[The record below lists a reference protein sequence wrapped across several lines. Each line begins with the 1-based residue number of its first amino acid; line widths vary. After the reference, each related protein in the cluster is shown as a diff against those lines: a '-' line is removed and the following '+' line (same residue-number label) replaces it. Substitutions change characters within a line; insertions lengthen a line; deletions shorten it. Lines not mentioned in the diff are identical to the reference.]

1 MPAAF
6 RNLYKGL
13 IRYPRDEAILSRRGD
28 VIHDDITAGGVLAQ
42 ALGFPPSE
50 YTLKQE
56 QNQLIKR
63 IDSAAW
69 GSVEPCFC
77 GSSM

>member
-1 MPAAF
+1 MPQH

-28 VIHDDITAGGVLAQ
+28 VVHDDITVGGVLAQ

-56 QNQLIKR
+56 QNHNQTDR
-63 IDSAAW
+63 PQR
-69 GSVEPCFC
+69 GSVGPCFC